1 MANTPVNRKKQKR
14 NYLICEI
21 LSYLL
26 ILYIACHM
34 AKAEGEGIFRILG
47 AIEHIRAHPFGIFPI
62 NMEFVRPALLL
73 GLLPVLLFHAEYLKK
88 RDLRPSVEKGSA
100 QWNEDIREYNKK
112 YTEMRVSVPV
122 FVQKILDCLFK
133 IPLLGKLF
141 KSIWKSI
148 SKNFGK
154 LDKTPDSA
162 SDKTP
167 NHKNMIF
174 SNEIYMSM
182 DTRKTRRNNNVLV
195 IGGSGTGK
203 SRFMVKP
210 NMLQANCSYV
220 ITDPSG
226 ELLETMGEYLRNQG
240 YEIRV
245 FNLVQMTHSNC
256 YNPFNYIR
264 NEEGV
269 LTMIN
274 ALIKNTN
281 PKGSSPSDPFW
292 EKAETALLQACC
304 FYLQSECNPEDRN
317 FSNVMK
323 LLRCA
328 SAIEGQENVD
338 STLDILFN
346 DLKEK
351 DPEHIAVR
359 SYAIFKSAGGGKTA
373 QSILISCQTRLQTF
387 NLTAIKNLTSIDNI
401 DLGSIGDRKV
411 ALFCTTPVVDSTFNY
426 LVALMYTQLFDTLYY
441 HAETDTETCP
451 GMRLPVHVRFLLDEF
466 ANIGTIPEFDKKLAT
481 MRKYEISCTIIIQ
494 ALSQLKAMYKDEWEV
509 LVGNCDSLLFLG
521 GSDKTTLE
529 YISGKLGKQTIR
541 SVNNSRSYGR
551 QGSYSMSYNKD
562 GRELMTQDEL
572 SNMDNINCILFIRG
586 LYPFFSTKYD
596 LETHPN
602 YNKTGDANKSLKFDV
617 KKMLNTGEA
626 IAKAP
631 DENKAVRMIKEAEIA
646 DSLPAERQHRF
657 NNRQPVMHTEN
668 GKPCFEPQPFEKTVP
683 HWGVPENELS
693 PEQIKEREQAIEGV
707 EVESVHLP
715 NDEEARA
722 RAFEEMQA
730 QHLLDGYG
738 GYDERGEEIIHEEK

>member
-1 MANTPVNRKKQKR
+1 MANTPINRKKQR
-14 NYLICEI
+14 RT
-21 LSYLL
+21 YLL
-26 ILYIACHM
+26 LEIVSYVLVLFFACHLG
-34 AKAEGEGIFRILG
+34 KFEGDWILVLPDVV
-47 AIEHIRAHPFGIFPI
+47 EHIGTKPWDILPL
-62 NMEFVRPALLL
+62 NMNYIRPALIL

-100 QWNEDIREYNKK
+100 QWNEDIRGYNKT
-112 YTEMRVSVPV
+112 YTEMRISVPP
-122 FVQKILDCLFK
+122 FIQKGVDFLLK
-133 IPLLGKLF
+133 IPILGKLF
-141 KSIWKSI
+141 GFIWKQL
-148 SKNFGK
+148 SKSFGV
-154 LDKTPDSA
+154 LDKTPES
-162 SDKTP
+162 
-167 NHKNMIF
+167 KNMIF
-174 SNEIYMSM
+174 SNEIYLSM

-203 SRFMVKP
+203 SRFLVKP

-245 FNLVQMTHSNC
+245 FNLVQMDHSNC

-264 NEEGV
+264 DENGV

-281 PKGSSPSDPFW
+281 PKGSQPSDPFW

-317 FSNVMK
+317 FANVMK

-346 DLKEK
+346 DLKAK

-387 NLTAIKNLTSIDNI
+387 NLTAIKDLTSIDNI
-401 DLGSIGDRKV
+401 DLGSIGDKKV

-426 LVALMYTQLFDTLYY
+426 LVALMYTQLFETLYY
-441 HAETDTETCP
+441 HAETECS
-451 GMRLPVHVRFLLDEF
+451 GMRLPIHVRFLLDEF

-509 LVGNCDSLLFLG
+509 IVGNCDSLLFLG

-586 LYPFFSTKYD
+586 LYPFFLTKYD
-596 LETHPN
+596 LEAHPN
-602 YNKTGDANKSLKFDV
+602 YHLTGDAKKDLKFDV
-617 KKMLNTGEA
+617 KKMLTTG
-626 IAKAP
+626 KALSSKP
-631 DENKAVRMIKEAEIA
+631 EEDKAVRLIKESEIA
-646 DSLPAERQHRF
+646 DSLPAERLHRY
-657 NNRQPVMHTEN
+657 NNRSPVKHTEK
-668 GKPCFEPQPFEKTVP
+668 GDACFVEKPLRDLIP
-683 HWGVPENELS
+683 HSDVPE
-693 PEQIKEREQAIEGV
+693 EQLTPAQMEARQLAIDDL
-707 EVESVHLP
+707 EVENVHLP
-715 NDEEARA
+715 NDQEKRSASIA
-722 RAFEEMQA
+722 EMHEQMFIND
-730 QHLLDGYG
+730 HFDSSHG
-738 GYDERGEEIIHEEK
+738 GYDENSEEISYEEK

>member
-1 MANTPVNRKKQKR
+1 MANTPINRKKQKR
-14 NYLICEI
+14 TYLIAEI
-21 LSYLL
+21 LSY
-26 ILYIACHM
+26 ILVLFLACHLG
-34 AKAEGEGIFRILG
+34 KVKGEGLLVLTDGFNHLLTK
-47 AIEHIRAHPFGIFPI
+47 PWDIFPL
-62 NMEFVRPALLL
+62 NMNFVRPALLL

-100 QWNEDIREYNKK
+100 QWNEDIREYNKI
-112 YTEMRVSVPV
+112 YAEMRVLPV
-122 FVQKILDCLFK
+122 FDLIIGLISKIPFLGKFLRKHLKKLREKFLILDK
-133 IPLLGKLF
+133 RPE
-141 KSIWKSI
+141 S
-148 SKNFGK
+148 
-154 LDKTPDSA
+154 
-162 SDKTP
+162 
-167 NHKNMIF
+167 KNMIF
-174 SNEIYMSM
+174 SNEIYLSM

-203 SRFMVKP
+203 SRFVVKP

-226 ELLETMGEYLRNQG
+226 ELLETMGEYLRKQG

-245 FNLVQMTHSNC
+245 FNLVQMNHSNC

-281 PKGSSPSDPFW
+281 PKGSQPSDPFW

-317 FSNVMK
+317 FANVMK

-346 DLKEK
+346 DLKAK

-387 NLTAIKNLTSIDNI
+387 NLTAIKDLTSIDNI
-401 DLGSIGDRKV
+401 DLGSIGDKKV

-426 LVALMYTQLFDTLYY
+426 LVALMYTQLFETLYY
-441 HAETDTETCP
+441 HAETECS
-451 GMRLPVHVRFLLDEF
+451 GMRLPMHVRFLLDEF

-509 LVGNCDSLLFLG
+509 IVGNCDSLLFLG

-541 SVNNSRSYGR
+541 SINNSRSYGR

-596 LETHPN
+596 LESHPN
-602 YNKTGDANKSLKFDV
+602 YKLTGDAKKELQFDV
-617 KKMLNTGEA
+617 KEMITTGKVLS
-626 IAKAP
+626 AKP

-646 DSLPAERQHRF
+646 DSLPAERLHRY
-657 NNRQPVMHTEN
+657 NNRPPAEHTEK
-668 GKPCFEPQPFEKTVP
+668 GEACFVEKPLQDMIP
-683 HWGVPENELS
+683 HMDASDEQLT
-693 PEQIKEREQAIEGV
+693 PEQIEARQLAIDDL
-707 EVESVHLP
+707 EVENVHFPHNEEKRAASIAELQEQMFI
-715 NDEEARA
+715 NDHFDSSNGGYEDRDEEVN
-722 RAFEEMQA
+722 FEE
-730 QHLLDGYG
+730 
-738 GYDERGEEIIHEEK
+738 K